1 MLEARAIAALG
12 LGDVL
17 PQAPELPPLAFAL
30 SERRIGGEAGL
41 EGCTEGVLQDRI
53 ERILRARAGEF
64 TEHEPR
70 RRTRE
75 RRTHV
80 RQVPKH
86 QFQGDPRQQLE
97 ARHPIT
103 AGTSQR
109 TEQGHSGL
117 RVGYGDESRRDRAR
131 GREQPQRGGRDHA

>member
-1 MLEARAIAALG
+1 MFEARAIAALG

-30 SERRIGGEAGL
+30 SERRIGGEARL
-41 EGCTEGVLQDRI
+41 ERRTEGVLQDRI
-53 ERILRARAGEF
+53 ERLVRARAREF
-64 TEHEPR
+64 AEHEPR
-70 RRTRE
+70 RWARE

-86 QFQGDPRQQLE
+86 QFKGDPWQQLE

-103 AGTSQR
+103 ACTTQR
-109 TEQGHSGL
+109 TEERHRRL
-117 RVGYGDESRRDRAR
+117 RVRHRDEGRRDRAR
-131 GREQPQRGGRDHA
+131 RWEQP